1 MGFLNKVKEQAV
13 HLKDNEKVR
22 GVTEKVTEKVKDKVE
37 DVQARRK
44 ANDLLADLG
53 RLLYAQKTGRTNAS
67 ADAEI
72 DRIVAELRRLEDDGL
87 TILPDHPG
95 GNHW

>member
-1 MGFLNKVKEQAV
+1 MGLLDKVKEQAA

-22 GVTEKVTEKVKDKVE
+22 EVTGKVTEKVKDKVE

-53 RLLYAQKTGRTNAS
+53 RLLYAQHTGRTNAT
-67 ADAEI
+67 AEAEI
-72 DRIVAELRRLEDDGL
+72 ARLVAELRTLEDDGL
-87 TILPDHPG
+87 PILPDQAV
-95 GNHW
+95 

>member
-1 MGFLNKVKEQAV
+1 MGFLTKVKEQAT

-22 GVTEKVTEKVKDKVE
+22 EVAEKVKDKVE

-44 ANDLLADLG
+44 ANDLLAELG
-53 RLLYAQKTGRTNAS
+53 RLLYAQKTARTNPA

-72 DRIVAELRRLEDDGL
+72 DRLVAELRRLEDDGL
-87 TILPDHPG
+87 TILPEPG
-95 GNHW
+95 GTA

>member
-1 MGFLNKVKEQAV
+1 MGILDKVKQQAAHLKDSEKVKEVA
-13 HLKDNEKVR
+13 
-22 GVTEKVTEKVKDKVE
+22 GKVKDKVE

-53 RLLYAQKTGRTNAS
+53 RLLYAEQTGRTNAT

-72 DRIVAELRRLEDDGL
+72 ARLVAELRALEDDGL
-87 TILPDHPG
+87 TILPEHSS
-95 GNHW
+95 

>member
-1 MGFLNKVKEQAV
+1 MGFLNKVKEQAT

-22 GVTEKVTEKVKDKVE
+22 EVAEKVKDKVE
-37 DVQARRK
+37 DVQTRRK

-53 RLLYAQKTGRTNAS
+53 RLLYAQKTARTNPT

-72 DRIVAELRRLEDDGL
+72 DRLVSELRRLEDDGL
-87 TILPDHPG
+87 TILPEPG
-95 GNHW
+95 GTP

>member
-1 MGFLNKVKEQAV
+1 MGFLNKVKEQAT

-22 GVTEKVTEKVKDKVE
+22 EVTEKVKDKVE
-37 DVQARRK
+37 DVQTRRK

-95 GNHW
+95 GN

>member
-1 MGFLNKVKEQAV
+1 MGFLDKVKEQAA
-13 HLKDNEKVR
+13 HLKDSDKVKEVA
-22 GVTEKVTEKVKDKVE
+22 GKVKDKVE

-53 RLLYAQKTGRTNAS
+53 RLLYAQKTERTNPT

-72 DRIVAELRRLEDDGL
+72 ERLVAELRQLEDDGL
-87 TILPDHPG
+87 SILPDRPA
-95 GNHW
+95 

>member
-13 HLKDNEKVR
+13 HLKDSEKVKE
-22 GVTEKVTEKVKDKVE
+22 VTGKVKDKVE

-53 RLLYAQKTGRTNAS
+53 RLLYAQKTGRTNPS
-67 ADAEI
+67 AEAEI

-87 TILPDHPG
+87 TILPDSG
-95 GNHW
+95 GTA

>member
-1 MGFLNKVKEQAV
+1 MGLLDKVKEQAA

-22 GVTEKVTEKVKDKVE
+22 EVTGKVTEKVKDKVE

-53 RLLYAQKTGRTNAS
+53 RLLYAQHTGRTNAT

-72 DRIVAELRRLEDDGL
+72 ARLVAELRTLEDDGL
-87 TILPDHPG
+87 TVLPDHG
-95 GNHW
+95 A

>member
-1 MGFLNKVKEQAV
+1 MGFLNKVKEQAT

-22 GVTEKVTEKVKDKVE
+22 EVAEKVKDKVE
-37 DVQARRK
+37 DVQTRRK

-53 RLLYAQKTGRTNAS
+53 RLLYAQKTARTNPT

-72 DRIVAELRRLEDDGL
+72 DRLVADLRRLEDEGL
-87 TILPDHPG
+87 TILPQPG
-95 GNHW
+95 GTA

>member
-13 HLKDNEKVR
+13 HLKDSEKVKE
-22 GVTEKVTEKVKDKVE
+22 VTGKVKDKVE

-53 RLLYAQKTGRTNAS
+53 RLLYAQKTGRTNPS
-67 ADAEI
+67 AEAEI
-72 DRIVAELRRLEDDGL
+72 DRLVAELRRLEDDGL
-87 TILPDHPG
+87 TILPDSG
-95 GNHW
+95 GTA

>member
-1 MGFLNKVKEQAV
+1 MGLLDKVKEQAA

-22 GVTEKVTEKVKDKVE
+22 EVTGKVTEKVKDKVE

-53 RLLYAQKTGRTNAS
+53 RLLYAQQTGRTNA
-67 ADAEI
+67 AAEAEI
-72 DRIVAELRRLEDDGL
+72 ARLVAELRTLEDDGL
-87 TILPDHPG
+87 TILPDHSS
-95 GNHW
+95 

>member
-1 MGFLNKVKEQAV
+1 MGFLNKVKERAV

-53 RLLYAQKTGRTNAS
+53 RLLYAQKTERTNPT
-67 ADAEI
+67 ADTEI
-72 DRIVAELRRLEDDGL
+72 ERLVAELRQLEDDGL
-87 TILPDHPG
+87 SILPDHPV
-95 GNHW
+95 